1 MNKRNAM
8 RVFYFIKPKPN
19 SNASEIA
26 ERLAGLKQVESVF
39 LTEGDCGF
47 IVKARITKEKETKG
61 ILKYLST
68 NFGNWYGCATSYC
81 EYRKT
86 A

>member
-8 RVFYFIKPKPN
+8 HRFYFIKPKPN
-19 SNASEIA
+19 SNADEVA
-26 ERLAGLKQVESVF
+26 EKLISLKQVESVF

-47 IVKARITKEKETKG
+47 IVKARITKDKEPKG
-61 ILKYLST
+61 ILKYIL
-68 NFGNWYGCATSYC
+68 GNVGNRYGRVVSYC